1 MTQAFPLQWPAGRP
15 RKPAG
20 LRKRA
25 KFGKD
30 SHNGRWTE
38 KTSLTVAD
46 ALRRLQRELDMIGAR
61 YPVVSTNVELRVDG
75 LPRSGQRDPDDPGVC
90 VYFDLNS
97 KPMAMPCDTYDRVA
111 DNIAA
116 VAAHM
121 EATRKI
127 ERHGVASVSEMFA
140 GFEALP
146 APGQAASQQWWVVL
160 GLDRHTAT
168 IADVNAAYRRLAA
181 ERHPDKA
188 GGSEHAMAEL
198 NVARD
203 RGRGAARP

>member
-1 MTQAFPLQWPAGRP
+1 MTQAYPLQWPQGRS
-15 RKPAG
+15 RKTAG

-30 SHNGRWTE
+30 SHNGRYVQKRE
-38 KTSLTVAD
+38 LTVAD
-46 ALRRLQRELDMIGAR
+46 ALHRLQRELDMIGAR
-61 YPVVSTNVELRVDG
+61 YPVVSSNVELRLDG
-75 LPRSGQRDPDDPGVC
+75 LPRSGQRDPEDPGVC
-90 VYFDLNS
+90 VYFDLNA

-146 APGQAASQQWWVVL
+146 APGGAHSQQWWVVL

-168 IADVNAAYRRLAA
+168 IADVNAAYRHLAA
-181 ERHPDKA
+181 DRHPDKP
-188 GGSEHAMAEL
+188 GGSQAAMAEL
-198 NVARD
+198 NIARD
-203 RGRGAARP
+203 QGREAAKP